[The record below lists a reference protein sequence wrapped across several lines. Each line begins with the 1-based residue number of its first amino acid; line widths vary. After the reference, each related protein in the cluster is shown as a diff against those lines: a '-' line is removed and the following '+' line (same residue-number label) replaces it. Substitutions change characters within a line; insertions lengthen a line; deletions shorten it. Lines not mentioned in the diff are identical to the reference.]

1 MLIDTHCHLHDLEW
15 FTQNEQQDFLRQA
28 HENTVEKIICIG
40 TNPEDSCKARD
51 FASRHDDV
59 YWTYGI
65 HPEFASSRADFGDI
79 FSSVSKLFAT
89 NGERAK
95 QEVPVTTSDDTAG
108 FEQGKK
114 FRQDLVAIGEIGLD
128 YHYESYSRV
137 DQIKLFE
144 QMLQL
149 ALDYNLPVSLHI
161 REAFEDAF
169 AVLDNFP
176 QIRGVVHSF
185 TGSKRHLK
193 QALERNFYIGVNGL
207 CTYTTN
213 PLPPIDRMI
222 LETDAPFLT
231 PAPHRQEKNAPQY
244 VKIIAE
250 YLAETLQL
258 PIEQIAET
266 TTQNAEALFSL

>member
-1 MLIDTHCHLHDLEW
+1 MLIDTHCHLHDPEL
-15 FTQNEQQDFLRQA
+15 FTPDEQRDFLRQA
-28 HENTVEKIICIG
+28 HANTVEKIICIG
-40 TNPEDSCKARD
+40 TNHEDSCKARD
-51 FASRHDDV
+51 FASQHDDV

-79 FSSVSKLFAT
+79 FASVSKLFAT

-95 QEVPVTTSDDTAG
+95 QEVPITTGNDAAG

-114 FRQDLVAIGEIGLD
+114 FRQDPVAIGEIGLD

-213 PLPPIDRMI
+213 PLPPLDRMI

-231 PAPHRQEKNAPQY
+231 PAPHRQEKNGPQY

-258 PIEQIAET
+258 PIERIAKT

>member
-1 MLIDTHCHLHDLEW
+1 MLIDTHCHLHDPEW
-15 FTQNEQQDFLRQA
+15 FTPDEQRDFLRQA
-28 HENTVEKIICIG
+28 HANTVEKIICIG
-40 TNPEDSCKARD
+40 TNHEDSCKARD
-51 FASRHDDV
+51 FASQHDDV

-79 FSSVSKLFAT
+79 FASVSKLFAV

-95 QEVPVTTSDDTAG
+95 QEVPITTGNDAAG

-169 AVLDNFP
+169 TVLGNFP

-193 QALERNFYIGVNGL
+193 QALERNFYIGINGL

-231 PAPHRQEKNAPQY
+231 PAPHRQEKNGPQY

>member
-1 MLIDTHCHLHDLEW
+1 MLIDTHCHLHDPEW
-15 FTQNEQQDFLRQA
+15 FTPDEQRNFLRQA
-28 HENTVEKIICIG
+28 HANTVEKIICIG
-40 TNPEDSCKARD
+40 TNHEDSCKARD
-51 FASRHDDV
+51 FASQHDDV

-65 HPEFASSRADFGDI
+65 HPEFASSRADFRDI
-79 FSSVSKLFAT
+79 FASVSKLFAA

-95 QEVPVTTSDDTAG
+95 QEVPITTGNDAAG

-114 FRQDLVAIGEIGLD
+114 FRQDPVAIGEIGLD

-137 DQIKLFE
+137 YQIKLFE

-231 PAPHRQEKNAPQY
+231 PTPHRQEKNGPQY